1 VRLFNTTEVAANG
14 SVLDGATGSWY
25 SVADIP
31 TLPVCDL
38 KKEIEQVYLQKLN
51 ILFKVILKKGTIESS
66 PYAESISVKTPK

>member
-1 VRLFNTTEVAANG
+1 VRLFNTTEVAVNG

-38 KKEIEQVYLQKLN
+38 KKEIEQVYLQKL
-51 ILFKVILKKGTIESS
+51 IFFKVILKKRKIKSN
-66 PYAESISVKTPK
+66 PYAESISVKTPR